1 MMPKDQSNAAA
12 HNEGLAQALSARL
25 GAHWIWK
32 LLAWGYVALILAYLL
47 ASPNRFQQDF
57 FIQYDAARVYSQGLD
72 PYSLQNMNSLPD
84 HPRGLFF
91 SYPPIALY
99 FYSLFIPLSHV
110 PAYYVWMTIK
120 LCALAGLFFL
130 WNKHVLPLR
139 GDPLTIFYFIL
150 AFNGTLFVDLWAGN
164 LTILEQLAYWL
175 GFACLIRGRI
185 WPFSVLI
192 ILVAQVKLTP
202 VCMLGLLLVMEARPK
217 WLAFFASLAG
227 FFALF
232 SANFLLFGENAKKF
246 YLVASQNLMEHGI
259 NSPSTLALYND
270 VLAVFRR
277 HGIRPPVGTAEM
289 LFAITAVGVL
299 AVALW
304 TCSQYHKNSKS
315 SGPLL
320 PALLICLV
328 YVLVM
333 PRFKNYMFIYALMPA
348 LYVLRNAGRRFLAPV
363 LAVLLVLPNADSYV
377 PIVGIAADLFHDYL
391 PLLCAYLVF
400 AWFVVE
406 MARPEWWRKMAG
418 ELAPAGSGATG
429 RGNP

>member
-1 MMPKDQSNAAA
+1 MIQKDESNSAVRTE
-12 HNEGLAQALSARL
+12 NPAQGWPAGFGSHL
-25 GAHWIWK
+25 IWK
-32 LLAWGYVALILAYLL
+32 LLAWGYVALILTYLL
-47 ASPNRFQQDF
+47 VSPHRFQQDF
-57 FIQYDAARVYSQGLD
+57 FIQYDAAQAYSQGTD
-72 PYSLQNMNSLPD
+72 PYSLQNLDRFPN
-84 HPRGLFF
+84 HPRGLFY

-99 FYSLFIPLSHV
+99 FYKLFIPLSHV
-110 PAYYVWMTIK
+110 PVYYVWMILK
-120 LCALAGLFFL
+120 LSALAGLIFL
-130 WNKHVLPLR
+130 WKKYVLPLR
-139 GDPLTIFYFIL
+139 GDPLTVLYFIL

-175 GFACLIRGRI
+175 GFSFLIRGRV
-185 WPFSVLI
+185 WPFCVMI
-192 ILVAQVKLTP
+192 ILVSQVKLTP
-202 VCMLGLLLVMEARPK
+202 VCLLGLLLVIEARPK

-232 SANFLLFGENAKKF
+232 STNFLLFRENATKF

-259 NSPSTLALYND
+259 NSPSTLALYYD

-289 LFAITAVGVL
+289 FFAITAIAVL

-304 TCSQYHKNSKS
+304 TCWQYHTNAKP
-315 SGPLL
+315 SGPLM

-348 LYVLRNAGRRFLAPV
+348 LYALWNSGRRLLAPV
-363 LAVLLVLPNADSYV
+363 LAVLLVLPNPDSYV
-377 PIVGIAADLFHDYL
+377 PVIGIAADLFYDYL

-406 MARPEWWRKMAG
+406 MARPDWWRIITSG
-418 ELAPAGSGATG
+418 VAPEA
-429 RGNP
+429 